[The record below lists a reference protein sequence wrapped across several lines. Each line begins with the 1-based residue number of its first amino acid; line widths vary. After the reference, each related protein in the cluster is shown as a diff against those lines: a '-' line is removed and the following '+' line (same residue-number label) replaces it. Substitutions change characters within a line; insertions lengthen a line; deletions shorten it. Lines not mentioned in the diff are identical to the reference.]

1 MQYVITCIFTVSCTL
16 SAFAQPEL
24 NSWMLNTTGATASY
38 NDGMGTVTLSDSVNV
53 LQVCYNTTHVYV
65 RSEGLRVNYTE
76 FLLK

>member
-1 MQYVITCIFTVSCTL
+1 VQYVITCIFTVSCTL

-53 LQVCYNTTHVYV
+53 LVK
-65 RSEGLRVNYTE
+65 L
-76 FLLK
+76 